1 MSLNSILK
9 SSKLC
14 ALVQAAYPQFNAQYH
29 WQELSILL
37 GQYQE
42 LTKNQARLQ
51 KLGWRSIEAG
61 VDQTD
66 LVLNRVLIH
75 TTPSPRYSLEQ
86 QGEYAAYI
94 SASNPGNNE
103 AVVAI
108 NHSEQ
113 RILLMPK
120 YLIHSYGVWIMRL
133 LESDLNFAL
142 SVGNF
147 DSQLPTVN
155 YDLLEQYKLNRVIKI
170 ASLLKGSIDA
180 LLLITESTWTTHARL
195 LLLHFR

>member
-9 SSKLC
+9 SSELC
-14 ALVQAAYPQFNAQYH
+14 ALVQAAYPQFNAEYH
-29 WQELSILL
+29 WQELNILL

-66 LVLNRVLIH
+66 LVLNRVLIY

-120 YLIHSYGVWIMRL
+120 LLIDSYGVWIMRL

-147 DSQLPTVN
+147 DSHLPTVN

-170 ASLLKGSIDA
+170 ASLLKGPIDA
-180 LLLITESTWTTHARL
+180 LLLITEST
-195 LLLHFR
+195 